1 MDGYK
6 VFGVE
11 HHPEFVPSRLL
22 SAFAATNLPTQIFER
37 CLHRCQ
43 GDGMMRKLL
52 FSLIALVTVGFPV
65 YAQTPSPQHGF
76 KAGYVAAVGSG
87 EVLPDQMDNFKK
99 YAKRVLAAVAEEPG
113 TLAFEFS
120 VQPDGKTVDLLEIYQ
135 NAEAFV
141 AHVKHMRA
149 EFCPE
154 ENPRKPGKITVF
166 GSPNAELKEMLAR
179 RDPVYET
186 YIDGFMR

>member
-1 MDGYK
+1 MDSK
-6 VFGVE
+6 RV
-11 HHPEFVPSRLL
+11 
-22 SAFAATNLPTQIFER
+22 TLPQWVVVR
-37 CLHRCQ
+37 S
-43 GDGMMRKLL
+43 
-52 FSLIALVTVGFPV
+52 SLIKWTISRNTQKVC
-65 YAQTPSPQHGF
+65 S
-76 KAGYVAAVGSG
+76 
-87 EVLPDQMDNFKK
+87 
-99 YAKRVLAAVAEEPG
+99 RRWAEEPG

-149 EFCPE
+149 TFKPE

-179 RDPVYET
+179 REPVYET

>member
-1 MDGYK
+1 M
-6 VFGVE
+6 
-11 HHPEFVPSRLL
+11 
-22 SAFAATNLPTQIFER
+22 T
-37 CLHRCQ
+37 
-43 GDGMMRKLL
+43 RKLL
-52 FSLIALVTVGFPV
+52 FSLVALVLAVFPAD
-65 YAQTPSPQHGF
+65 AQTTSPQRGF
-76 KAGYVAAVGSG
+76 KAGYVATLSSG

-99 YAKRVLAAVAEEPG
+99 FTKRVLAAVAEEPG
-113 TLAFEFS
+113 TLVFEFS

-149 EFCPE
+149 TGIAQEAPQL
-154 ENPRKPGKITVF
+154 RKPGKIVVF
-166 GSPNAELKEMLAR
+166 GSPNAEMKEILAR

>member
-1 MDGYK
+1 MDSK
-6 VFGVE
+6 RV
-11 HHPEFVPSRLL
+11 
-22 SAFAATNLPTQIFER
+22 TLPQWVVVR
-37 CLHRCQ
+37 S
-43 GDGMMRKLL
+43 
-52 FSLIALVTVGFPV
+52 SLIKWTISRNTQKVC
-65 YAQTPSPQHGF
+65 SP
-76 KAGYVAAVGSG
+76 
-87 EVLPDQMDNFKK
+87 
-99 YAKRVLAAVAEEPG
+99 VAEEPG

-149 EFCPE
+149 TFKPE

-179 RDPVYET
+179 REPVYET